1 MLNLIV
7 VSGPCFNRFSY
18 RKLEI
23 TAKVISLHIYDII
36 IAGLG
41 CLSCG
46 HSLLVE
52 YLNKRLLALQLF
64 PQYFLGVILLNF
76 SHQRKTLKSLI
87 INQKYVSRTITVLS
101 QLFSF
106 FLYTPLSLSL
116 DRHITKHCFLYCL
129 KKSVIFL
136 IRDMYP
142 YLTEFYCHC
151 LEQSQNECIK
161 RM

>member
-106 FLYTPLSLSL
+106 FLYTSLSLSRSTYNKTL
-116 DRHITKHCFLYCL
+116 LLVLPEEICYISYKRHVSI
-129 KKSVIFL
+129 
-136 IRDMYP
+136 P
-142 YLTEFYCHC
+142 
-151 LEQSQNECIK
+151 N
-161 RM
+161 

>member
-7 VSGPCFNRFSY
+7 VGGPSFNRFSY
-18 RKLEI
+18 CKLEI

-64 PQYFLGVILLNF
+64 PQYFLGVILLLNF
-76 SHQRKTLKSLI
+76 SHQRRKTLNSLI
-87 INQKYVSRTITVLS
+87 INQKYVSKTITLIIAF
-101 QLFSF
+101 FS
-106 FLYTPLSLSL
+106 YIRLSLS
-116 DRHITKHCFLYCL
+116 RHIITK
-129 KKSVIFL
+129 SI
-136 IRDMYP
+136 
-142 YLTEFYCHC
+142 T
-151 LEQSQNECIK
+151 SCIA
-161 RM
+161 

>member
-7 VSGPCFNRFSY
+7 VVGPSFNRFSY
-18 RKLEI
+18 CKLEI

-64 PQYFLGVILLNF
+64 PQYFLGVILLLNF
-76 SHQRKTLKSLI
+76 SHQRKTLNSLI
-87 INQKYVSRTITVLS
+87 INQKYVSRTITLIIA
-101 QLFSF
+101 F
-106 FLYTPLSLSL
+106 FLYASLS
-116 DRHITKHCFLYCL
+116 HIITKKHYFLYCL
-129 KKSVIFL
+129 KKSVIKRHVSIPNWIL
-136 IRDMYP
+136 LSLSGAVTKWV
-142 YLTEFYCHC
+142 YL
-151 LEQSQNECIK
+151 K

>member
-87 INQKYVSRTITVLS
+87 INQKYVSRTITVVYYH
-101 QLFSF
+101 SF
-106 FLYTPLSLSL
+106 FLFFIYASLSLSI
-116 DRHITKHCFLYCL
+116 DI
-129 KKSVIFL
+129 
-136 IRDMYP
+136 
-142 YLTEFYCHC
+142 
-151 LEQSQNECIK
+151 
-161 RM
+161 